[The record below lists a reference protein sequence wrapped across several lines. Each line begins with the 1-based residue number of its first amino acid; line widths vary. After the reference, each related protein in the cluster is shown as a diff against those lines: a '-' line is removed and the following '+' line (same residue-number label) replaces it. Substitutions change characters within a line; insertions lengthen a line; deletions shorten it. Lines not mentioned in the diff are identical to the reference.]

1 MALISL
7 MVLKQYKHEFVTH
20 VKAKSI
26 AKQNPDIQVKDKLY
40 GKECWLRDVFRL
52 IVASTYE
59 IRKTIHRK

>member
-26 AKQNPDIQVKDKLY
+26 AKQNHDIQVKDKLW
-40 GKECWLRDVFRL
+40 GKECWIREVFRL
-52 IVASTYE
+52 IIATICE
-59 IRKTIHRK
+59 IKKTIHEL